1 MSLEKKAL
9 KPVHAGEIL
18 LKDFM
23 KPNNITAYKLSKI
36 IGLSQTHIGRII
48 KRKRPITLDAALRL
62 ARVFSTSPEFWLNIQ
77 NKYDLDN
84 LSDEIKKEIEKI
96 EPIKKENKKNAD
108 KSIKR

>member
-1 MSLEKKAL
+1 MSLEKKIL

-18 LKDFM
+18 LEDFM
-23 KPNNITAYKLSKI
+23 KPNNITAYRLSKI

-48 KRKRPITLDAALRL
+48 KRKRPITLDTALRF

-84 LSDEIKKEIEKI
+84 LSDEIKKDIEKI
-96 EPIKKENKKNAD
+96 QPIERRIKNAS
-108 KSIKR
+108 KSFKC

>member
-1 MSLEKKAL
+1 MSLKKKAL

-23 KPNNITAYKLSKI
+23 KPNNITAYRLSKI

-48 KRKRPITLDAALRL
+48 KRKRPITLDTALRL
-62 ARVFSTSPEFWLNIQ
+62 ARVFCTSPEFWLNIQ

-84 LSDEIKKEIEKI
+84 LSDEIKKEIEKNTTYRKG
-96 EPIKKENKKNAD
+96 E
-108 KSIKR
+108 